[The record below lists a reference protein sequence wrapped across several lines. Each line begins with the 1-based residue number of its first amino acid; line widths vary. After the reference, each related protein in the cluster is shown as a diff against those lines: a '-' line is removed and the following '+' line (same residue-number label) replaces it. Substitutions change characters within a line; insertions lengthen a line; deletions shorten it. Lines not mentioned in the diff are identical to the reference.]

1 MQVKWSR
8 ILYSD
13 FSTFKRDQERLISM
27 TNDRGVDFLEG
38 QLMMSNGFVDT
49 SFFPLSDQTRV
60 ASLVNDHRIIYVL
73 EVAKYY
79 DRTTLPIID
88 QVLYIHTHIHE
99 ILHDD
104 YSHIVTQNHHHHY
117 LK

>member
-1 MQVKWSR
+1 
-8 ILYSD
+8 
-13 FSTFKRDQERLISM
+13 M
-27 TNDRGVDFLEG
+27 TNDLGVDFLEG

-88 QVLYIHTHIHE
+88 QVLKSII
-99 ILHDD
+99 HDD
-104 YSHIVTQNHHHHY
+104 YLHTISIITNYHHHLSY
-117 LK
+117 MIQSKYIT

>member
-1 MQVKWSR
+1 MLLNGLTYGYKLIYNIMQVKWSR

-13 FSTFKRDQERLISM
+13 FSAFKRDQERLISM
-27 TNDRGVDFLEG
+27 TNDDIGVDFLEG

-79 DRTTLPIID
+79 DSTTLPIID
-88 QVLYIHTHIHE
+88 QVLYIE
-99 ILHDD
+99 L
-104 YSHIVTQNHHHHY
+104 
-117 LK
+117 

>member
-1 MQVKWSR
+1 MLLNGLTYGYKLIYNINIMQVKWSR

-13 FSTFKRDQERLISM
+13 FSAFKRDQERLISM
-27 TNDRGVDFLEG
+27 TNDLGVDFLEG

-79 DRTTLPIID
+79 DSTTLPIID
-88 QVLYIHTHIHE
+88 QVLHIAYIH
-99 ILHDD
+99 
-104 YSHIVTQNHHHHY
+104 S
-117 LK
+117 